1 MYWDIK
7 EQSLEAVALRLSR
20 RDRVGGGS
28 RKNKMQKMDEKIL
41 EWTLEYVHGS
51 CEKQQKGPAKWLSG

>member
-20 RDRVGGGS
+20 RDRVGGGGAA
-28 RKNKMQKMDEKIL
+28 RIKCKKWMKKIL

-51 CEKQQKGPAKWLSG
+51 CEK